1 MPLSSPISS
10 PLAEKRIIF
19 FTLKKQMIGRR
30 AYTDSIFI
38 RTRQTMLNNLEERAS
53 PYSTSHYTPLQ
64 PTTVTVC

>member
-38 RTRQTMLNNLEERAS
+38 RTRHTILHNLEERVS
-53 PYSTSHYTPLQ
+53 PYSTSPLQ
-64 PTTVTVC
+64 PTTVSVC